1 MEKVDFIE
9 QLKAL
14 VETEEVLSVSRDVNE
29 LKVRF
34 EDYCIEEERLRQ
46 VAMLEAQENE
56 LPIAEDDG
64 SLKALKDE
72 FYQIY
77 SDFKTKKIAASTSKK
92 LEQEV
97 NLRLRKSLIERMRA
111 LISEEENIGV
121 AISKYKEIHEA
132 WKAAGDVERDKR
144 QAIQAEFSNLLESFF
159 FNIKIYRELKEH
171 DLKRNF
177 QIKEELIQK
186 ISALLEIDNI
196 KEIEAAIKTL
206 QNEFD
211 ETGPVPQDVWE
222 SLKETYWETVKAV
235 YTKIKDYYDVKREE
249 LRVNIEKK
257 QALLAEVKDFTTNMV
272 VATSAKEWEELTNVL
287 LGFQDRWKKIGFG
300 TKKENEELWTAFR
313 SECDQFFATKKSYF
327 EVIKQEQTKLAEG
340 KRKLVEKVVSLKDS
354 TDWKATTEAIVR
366 LQNEWKK
373 IGNVGQRNEQ
383 ILWKEFRGACDSFFN
398 SKQKHFEELDQSNT
412 ENLIA
417 KKELIE
423 KIKAYVPS
431 DNKSE
436 VLQTLR
442 EFAATFNEIGRVPFK
457 EKDTIYNDYKTAID
471 AHYAK
476 LKLEGAEKDKVMF
489 QAKIDSLK
497 SSPNAERAFDQ
508 ERRDMQN
515 KIVLLQQEVQQ
526 YENNLGFFAKSKNAN
541 PMIQEIESKI
551 NAAKRKAEELQR
563 KLKMLKH
570 E

>member
-77 SDFKTKKIAASTSKK
+77 GDFKTKKIAASTSKK

-222 SLKETYWETVKAV
+222 SLKESYWETVKAV

-327 EVIKQEQTKLAEG
+327 EVIKQEQAKLAEG

-383 ILWKEFRGACDSFFN
+383 ILWKEFRGACDYFFN

-436 VLQTLR
+436 ILQTLR